1 MRLVLLGAPGSGK
14 GTQGVA
20 LAEHFGVPHVSSGDL
35 LRMHVADGT
44 ELGLEVA
51 GYVNKGE
58 LVPDDLVL
66 RVIGEAVIAAIE
78 FGGYVLDGFPRT
90 LDQAERGYQL
100 AATAGT
106 AAEAAIFLAVSDE
119 VARRRLGARAEG
131 RSDDADPR
139 RDRAA
144 AAAVPRGNRPAA
156 RPLRESGDPGHHRR
170 HSATG
175 CGPGGDPA
183 RARPAPN
190 AVARWL
196 RGQFVTESR
205 RRREGS

>member
-1 MRLVLLGAPGSGK
+1 LIVRLVLLGAPGSGK

-100 AATAGT
+100 AARAGT
-106 AAEAAIFLAVSDE
+106 AADAAIFLAVSDE
-119 VARRRLGARAEG
+119 VARLRLGARAEG
-131 RSDDADPR
+131 RSDDADPNVIER
-139 RDRAA
+139 RLQLFHEETDPLLTHYENRGILVTIDATQPPD
-144 AAAVPRGNRPAA
+144 AVLVAILHA
-156 RPLRESGDPGHHRR
+156 LAPLQ
-170 HSATG
+170 T
-175 CGPGGDPA
+175 
-183 RARPAPN
+183 
-190 AVARWL
+190 
-196 RGQFVTESR
+196 Q
-205 RRREGS
+205 

>member
-35 LRMHVADGT
+35 LRMHIADGT
-44 ELGLEVA
+44 PLGLEVA
-51 GYVNKGE
+51 AYVNKGE
-58 LVPDDLVL
+58 LVPDELVL

-106 AAEAAIFLAVSDE
+106 AADAAIFLAVSDE
-119 VARRRLGARAEG
+119 VARRRLGARSEG
-131 RSDDADPR
+131 RSDDADPDVIER
-139 RDRAA
+139 RLQLFHKETDPLLTHYENRRILVTIDAAQPPDAVLVAILRA
-144 AAAVPRGNRPAA
+144 
-156 RPLRESGDPGHHRR
+156 L
-170 HSATG
+170 
-175 CGPGGDPA
+175 GPIET
-183 RARPAPN
+183 
-190 AVARWL
+190 
-196 RGQFVTESR
+196 Q
-205 RRREGS
+205 